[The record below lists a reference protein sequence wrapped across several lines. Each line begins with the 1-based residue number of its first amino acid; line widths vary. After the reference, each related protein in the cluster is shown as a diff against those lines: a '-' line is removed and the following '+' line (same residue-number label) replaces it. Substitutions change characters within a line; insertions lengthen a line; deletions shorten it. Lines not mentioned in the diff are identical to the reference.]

1 MKFQVVALV
10 LKVHEPSQGGV
21 EPASEPTASMS
32 TCLRYSS
39 GEPRP
44 KMHDTLATMS
54 TSRRV
59 SSAIV
64 ARCRSRSTSSL
75 IEESFSM

>member
-1 MKFQVVALV
+1 MQ
-10 LKVHEPSQGGV
+10 ET
-21 EPASEPTASMS
+21 E
-32 TCLRYSS
+32 
-39 GEPRP
+39 
-44 KMHDTLATMS
+44 ATIR

-64 ARCRSRSTSSL
+64 ASCRSRSISSL